1 MLTVHLHHLLFHS
14 YHGLYDGEER
24 IGNDFEV
31 NLDVTYDVGGKD
43 LDNLKYLISYEDLY
57 KIVQKRM
64 GVPTPLLE
72 ELANGIMHKIKH
84 QYARVESIR
93 ISIFKLK
100 APIANFQ
107 GKVGV
112 SFFQKFGV

>member
-1 MLTVHLHHLLFHS
+1 MLTVHLHNLLFHS
-14 YHGLYDGEER
+14 YHGLYNGEEL

-31 NLDVTYDVGGKD
+31 NLDVTYDVNGAD
-43 LDNLKYLISYEDLY
+43 LDSLKYLISYEDLY
-57 KIVQKRM
+57 KIVQNRM
-64 GVPTPLLE
+64 QVPTPLLE

-84 QYARVESIR
+84 QYAQVESIR

-100 APIANFQ
+100 APLLNFQ

>member
-1 MLTVHLHHLLFHS
+1 MLTVHLHNLLFHS
-14 YHGLYDGEER
+14 YHGLYAGEEQ
-24 IGNDFEV
+24 IGNNFEV
-31 NLDVTYDVGGKD
+31 NLDVTYDASKED
-43 LDNLKYLISYEDLY
+43 LDSLKYLINYEDLY

-64 GVPTPLLE
+64 EVPTPLLE
-72 ELANGIMHKIKH
+72 ELANGIMHRIKH

-100 APIANFQ
+100 APIEHFQ

-112 SFFQKFGV
+112 SFFQKFEV